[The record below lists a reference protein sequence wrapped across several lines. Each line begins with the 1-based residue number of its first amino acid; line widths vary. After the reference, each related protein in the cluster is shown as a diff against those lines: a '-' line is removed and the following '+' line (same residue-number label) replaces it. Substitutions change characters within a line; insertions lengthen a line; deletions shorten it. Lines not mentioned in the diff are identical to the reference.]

1 MVASVSI
8 LGLLTVSPPQR
19 QQPRRQGPS
28 WRPCGTMLTT
38 QHCPCPHTVAR
49 SFMIAND
56 HGMEDISLLCQGAK
70 IMCSAAWYMYQQRP
84 RGWSRQ
90 DLLCVRESSLGTGAG
105 KGVFAKLAI
114 PKDVVLGAYP
124 GRVRNDL
131 EMTAKCV
138 LAPVAQYYCFSKKP
152 GVILD
157 PSDESGY
164 PSARPSPGFWWP
176 WDVDCTLSYV
186 NEPSLNAHVSVNVR
200 VEDDKD
206 DPSTGLVFV
215 TDRDI
220 APGEEL
226 FIDYGKDSDRSGYV
240 S

>member
-1 MVASVSI
+1 MAASIPIS
-8 LGLLTVSPPQR
+8 GLLAVSLSREPKR
-19 QQPRRQGPS
+19 PRV
-28 WRPCGTMLTT
+28 RPCETIIIMTEQCTT
-38 QHCPCPHTVAR
+38 RPYTVVRGLAEYDPGYM
-49 SFMIAND
+49 S
-56 HGMEDISLLCQGAK
+56 DISLLCQGAK
-70 IMCSAAWYMYQQRP
+70 IMCSAAWYVYQQRP

-90 DLLCVRESSLGTGAG
+90 DLLCVRESSLGSGAG
-105 KGVFAKLAI
+105 NGVFSKVAI
-114 PKDVVLGAYP
+114 PRDVVLGAYP
-124 GRVRNDL
+124 GRVRNDI

-138 LAPVAQYYCFSKKP
+138 LAPMAQYYCFSKKP

-164 PSARPSPGFWWP
+164 PSTRPSPGTWWP

-186 NEPSLNAHVSVNVR
+186 NEPSLHARVSVNVR

-220 APGEEL
+220 AAGEEL
-226 FIDYGKDSDRSGYV
+226 FIDYGKDYDRSGYDV
-240 S
+240 I